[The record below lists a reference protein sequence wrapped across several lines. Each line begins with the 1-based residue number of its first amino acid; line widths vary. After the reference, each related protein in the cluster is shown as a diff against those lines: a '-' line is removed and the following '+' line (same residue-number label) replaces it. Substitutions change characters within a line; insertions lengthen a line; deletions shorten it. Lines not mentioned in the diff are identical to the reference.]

1 MTAANRTVALTVV
14 AALAAGS
21 ALAQARRPPGH
32 FGGHAPHAG
41 WHHVRH
47 GSHYPF
53 WGGFGLGLGLGV
65 VSGWYWD
72 WPYHGG
78 YYGGYYGAPTVVYG
92 IAPPPAGTGYT
103 VSTMPL
109 LPETIYYPR
118 NGQSDAQRETDLREC
133 NRWAT
138 TQPPAMAEA
147 TAFQRAVLACMDGRG
162 YTGR

>member
-72 WPYHGG
+72 WPYH
-78 YYGGYYGAPTVVYG
+78 GGYYGAPTVVYG